1 MDGFT
6 FYRKKSGTERVPLGI
21 LPLPQGAWEIQ
32 QST

>member
-6 FYRKKSGTERVPLGI
+6 FYRKKSGTKRVPLGI
-21 LPLPQGAWEIQ
+21 LPLPQGTRKIQ